1 MSSVRS
7 TSRTTSLLRWR
18 SVARMARTTA
28 QRWRQAARTEQPA
41 AASSG
46 GSGRRRVW
54 ADRSIVTK
62 IMVAVSVMAVAAV
75 LAGAAG
81 VISLAQVDRQA
92 AELYDED
99 VVPMEMLST
108 FQQGFQADRARII
121 QYGVAD
127 EATRGVLLAE
137 LKESLADLEAN
148 ISEYS
153 AFAIEAKDADTLAF
167 GLRNYHS
174 TARAGLFPLS
184 RGADLSAYGAYVE
197 ETIQPLSRAVVDPVQ
212 REMAAH
218 STRVAERAATIHD
231 TTVRST
237 RLIVVATAV
246 GALSAMVLAV
256 LVARSVKARL
266 QDVQRSVTSLG
277 HGDLTVE
284 SRVAGRDEVGLLAAS
299 LTTAQQNLRELVTKV
314 AAASTTV
321 GDAAADLAQANSSVA
336 REALETSTQAGA
348 VAAVASQVSAST
360 QTAAAGAEQ
369 MGASIREIASNAHA
383 SADIARG
390 ASAVAQAVQTSI
402 AELGESS
409 ERIGG
414 VVVAITK
421 IAAQTNLLAL
431 NATIEA
437 ARAGE
442 AGRGFAVV
450 ASEVK
455 DLAGA
460 TGQATVE
467 IVDRVEAIRAGA
479 AAAAEAVAE
488 IARIIEAV
496 DGYQVTIASAVEE
509 QTATTVEMARSVG
522 EAASGSGDIASTI
535 TGVARAA
542 VTSSEIVDRMGV
554 SVENLQRTSAELDQ
568 QVAQF
573 VF

>member
-7 TSRTTSLLRWR
+7 TSRTTSLLRRTVAWTR
-18 SVARMARTTA
+18 RLSVP
-28 QRWRQAARTEQPA
+28 RWRRAVRTKRPVER
-41 AASSG
+41 SK
-46 GSGRRRVW
+46 GSGLRRRWV
-54 ADRSIVTK
+54 DQSIVTK
-62 IMVAVSVMAVAAV
+62 IMVSVSVMAIAAI

-81 VISLAQVDRQA
+81 LISLAQVDRQA
-92 AELYDED
+92 GELYDED
-99 VVPMEMLST
+99 VVPMAMLST

-121 QYGVAD
+121 QYGMAD
-127 EATRGVLLAE
+127 EAKREVLRTE
-137 LKESLADLEAN
+137 LKDSLVELEAL
-148 ISEYS
+148 ISDYS
-153 AFAIEAKDADTLAF
+153 AFAIEAKDADTVAF

-174 TARAGLFPLS
+174 TARSGLFPLS
-184 RGADLSAYGAYVE
+184 HEANLTAYGTYVE

-218 STRVAERAATIHD
+218 SDRAAERSVTIHD

-237 RLIVVATAV
+237 QLIVVATVV
-246 GALSAMVLAV
+246 GALSAMVVAV
-256 LVARSVKARL
+256 FVARSVRSRL
-266 QDVQRSVTSLG
+266 QDVQGAVTSLG
-277 HGDLTVE
+277 QGDLTVD
-284 SRVAGRDEVGLLAAS
+284 SQVTGHDEVGLLAES
-299 LTTAQQNLRELVTKV
+299 LSTAQQNLRELVTKV
-314 AAASTTV
+314 AAASATV
-321 GDAAADLAQANSSVA
+321 GAAATDLAEANSSVA
-336 REALETSTQAGA
+336 RESRETSTQAGA
-348 VAAVASQVSAST
+348 VAAVAGEVSAST
-360 QTAAAGAEQ
+360 QNAAAGAEQ
-369 MGASIREIASNAHA
+369 MGASIREIATNAHA

-390 ASAVAQAVQTSI
+390 ASAMAQAVQASI
-402 AELGESS
+402 TELADSS

-450 ASEVK
+450 ANEVK

-479 AAAAEAVAE
+479 ASAAQAVAE
-488 IARIIEAV
+488 ITRIIEAV

-509 QTATTVEMARSVG
+509 QTATTAEMARSVG

-554 SVENLQRTSAELDQ
+554 SVDHLQRISAELDE

-573 VF
+573 VV

>member
-7 TSRTTSLLRWR
+7 LFSATALATRRRWPVPRRRAPGR
-18 SVARMARTTA
+18 SAAEPTA
-28 QRWRQAARTEQPA
+28 P
-41 AASSG
+41 SG
-46 GSGRRRVW
+46 SPGRRRRW
-54 ADRSIVTK
+54 TDLSIVTK

-75 LAGAAG
+75 LAGLAG
-81 VISLAQVDRQA
+81 AVSLAQVDRQA
-92 AELYDED
+92 AELYDHD

-127 EATRGVLLAE
+127 EAKREVLRTE
-137 LKESLADLEAN
+137 LKDSLEELEGLIAR
-148 ISEYS
+148 YS
-153 AFAIEAKDADTLAF
+153 AFSIVAKDADTVAF

-184 RGADLSAYGAYVE
+184 YGADLTAYGAYVE
-197 ETIQPLSRAVVDPVQ
+197 ATIQPLSAAVVDPVQ

-218 STRVAERAATIHD
+218 SARVAERSAQIHD
-231 TTVRST
+231 ASVRST
-237 RLIVVATAV
+237 WTIVAATAV
-246 GALSAMVLAV
+246 GALSAMILAT
-256 LVARSVKARL
+256 LVARSVRARL
-266 QDVQRSVTSLG
+266 RDVQSAVTSLG
-277 HGDLTVE
+277 EGDLTARSQVT
-284 SRVAGRDEVGLLAAS
+284 GRDEVGVLAQS
-299 LTTAQQNLRELVTKV
+299 LSTAQDNLRALVTKV
-314 AAASTTV
+314 AAASATV
-321 GDAAADLAQANSSVA
+321 REAAADLSQANESVA
-336 REALETSTQAGA
+336 REAQQTSAQAGA
-348 VAAVASQVSAST
+348 VATAAGEVSASA

-369 MGASIREIASNAHA
+369 MGASIREIATNAHA
-383 SADIARG
+383 SADVARG
-390 ASAVAQAVQTSI
+390 ASAVAHSVQQSI
-402 AELGESS
+402 TELSESS

-450 ASEVK
+450 AGEVK

-460 TGQATVE
+460 TGQATEE
-467 IVDRVEAIRAGA
+467 IIARVEAIRAGA
-479 AAAAEAVAE
+479 AAAAASVAE
-488 IARIIEAV
+488 IARIIESV

-509 QTATTVEMARSVG
+509 QTATTAEMARSVG
-522 EAASGSGDIASTI
+522 EAAHRSGDIAETI

-542 VTSSEIVDRMGV
+542 ETSSEIVDRMGV
-554 SVENLQRTSAELDQ
+554 SVEHLQRTSVALDG

-573 VF
+573 AF